1 MVKNMLMVAC
11 AFALLNAF
19 ASFAMAQPPVPRLSS
34 VFPAGAQ
41 RGTTLE
47 VTAFGD
53 QLATTFGL
61 WVSGGGIKGEIVK
74 AENNRVQLKLT
85 VEPDA
90 LVGER
95 DLRLVTKGGVSNRVR
110 FIVGVLPEI
119 NETEPNNNLSQAQ
132 SIQTLPVVVNGTLNP
147 GEDVDYFRLSLKAG
161 QTITVDMFA
170 QRLFP
175 YLPSGGGQPGY
186 LDGVITLLDSNGREL
201 TFCDDVFLRPDP
213 AIKFTAPADGEY
225 VLKVHDISYR
235 GSVQF
240 VYRLV
245 IGSLPVVTHYAPLGW
260 QGNTNVRLLIFGL
273 LLNGPSFLDAFVPL
287 APSQSVTVPPQLRLP
302 TPLASLPADGQLLA
316 PIRLVSVPF
325 PTTWETEHN
334 DIPEQANRITPPVGV
349 NGTFYRSG
357 DLDCFA
363 FSAQRQQRF
372 IMETWAWRLGS
383 PVDTVLEVLN
393 AQGQVIASNDDH
405 PDGLKRP
412 DSYLEWTAP
421 VDGEF
426 FLRVKNRLNNGG
438 NDFAYSYFLIVRPFQ
453 PDFEVRVTD
462 DNPRVPQG
470 GTVAIPIF
478 VVRREGFNGEVTV
491 TVVDLPSGW
500 QVRPLVLP
508 PNRNEGVLTVTV
520 PNDTPLGA
528 YPIHFHGTALIGEKT
543 VTREGVG
550 FETVQYVDQQRQD
563 VVKAVVIGVIEPFP
577 LRLSTPDLVEGQAG
591 SSVIIPVR
599 VERSGE
605 FKGPV
610 QISVQYLPPNSKA
623 DPVTIGEDQTEGEL
637 TVQLQ
642 SNTPAGTYT
651 LLVQGQA
658 KVGDRNLTVIAPAVK
673 LTVKPAPS
681 S

>member
-1 MVKNMLMVAC
+1 M
-11 AFALLNAF
+11 
-19 ASFAMAQPPVPRLSS
+19 
-34 VFPAGAQ
+34 
-41 RGTTLE
+41 
-47 VTAFGD
+47 
-53 QLATTFGL
+53 
-61 WVSGGGIKGEIVK
+61 EI
-74 AENNRVQLKLT
+74 
-85 VEPDA
+85 
-90 LVGER
+90 
-95 DLRLVTKGGVSNRVR
+95 
-110 FIVGVLPEI
+110 
-119 NETEPNNNLSQAQ
+119 
-132 SIQTLPVVVNGTLNP
+132 
-147 GEDVDYFRLSLKAG
+147 
-161 QTITVDMFA
+161 
-170 QRLFP
+170 
-175 YLPSGGGQPGY
+175 
-186 LDGVITLLDSNGREL
+186 
-201 TFCDDVFLRPDP
+201 
-213 AIKFTAPADGEY
+213 
-225 VLKVHDISYR
+225 
-235 GSVQF
+235 
-240 VYRLV
+240 
-245 IGSLPVVTHYAPLGW
+245 
-260 QGNTNVRLLIFGL
+260 
-273 LLNGPSFLDAFVPL
+273 
-287 APSQSVTVPPQLRLP
+287 
-302 TPLASLPADGQLLA
+302 
-316 PIRLVSVPF
+316 
-325 PTTWETEHN
+325 
-334 DIPEQANRITPPVGV
+334 
-349 NGTFYRSG
+349 
-357 DLDCFA
+357 
-363 FSAQRQQRF
+363 
-372 IMETWAWRLGS
+372 WAWRLGS